1 MIRLEVSC
9 FRHQSRTGANSFSNN
24 RPLKDFSNIEIIL
37 YENSLRLI
45 RRVNEDFDEN
55 NSGRMFNSYNPLYSK
70 IFKYSIRYNAQRPRV
85 WAVALTKRF
94 VVELPQGNQENEPSQ
109 TRCQQWLIHAVGNSY
124 LWNLKYIKIRH
135 TTACISHCWQRV
147 CEG

>member
-70 IFKYSIRYNAQRPRV
+70 ILLMIYSHHFGSNHDKNFKYV
-85 WAVALTKRF
+85 RF
-94 VVELPQGNQENEPSQ
+94 N
-109 TRCQQWLIHAVGNSY
+109 IFIIF
-124 LWNLKYIKIRH
+124 LKCVNKHTFLNFKI
-135 TTACISHCWQRV
+135 
-147 CEG
+147 